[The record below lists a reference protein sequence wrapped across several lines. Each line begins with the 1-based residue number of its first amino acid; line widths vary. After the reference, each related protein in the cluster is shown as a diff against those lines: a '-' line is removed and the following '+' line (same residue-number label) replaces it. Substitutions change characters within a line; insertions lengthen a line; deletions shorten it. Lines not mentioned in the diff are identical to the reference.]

1 MSEVQLLQKISDD
14 LEHIKI
20 DLEEIKDLVYPAE
33 EKITKAFVAAVQT
46 SEKHYKEGKFK
57 EAKTKEELISDTMF

>member
-1 MSEVQLLQKISDD
+1 MSESQVLQQIADD
-14 LEHIKI
+14 IMHMRI

-33 EKITKAFVAAVQT
+33 EKITKKLVEAVKE

-57 EAKTKEELISDTMF
+57 EAKSKEDVKKFFE

>member
-1 MSEVQLLQKISDD
+1 MSEAQVLQQIADD
-14 LEHIKI
+14 IMHMRI

-33 EKITKAFVAAVQT
+33 EKITKKLVEAVKE

-57 EAKTKEELISDTMF
+57 EAKSAEEVKKFFA